1 MTLNVPLYQSGSV
14 YSKLRQARQ
23 TASASRLSVDQT
35 RRDVTEQVR
44 SAWETWLTTK
54 ARIEAIKTQVRAA
67 ETALEGVQ
75 REASV
80 GSRTVLD
87 VLDAE
92 QELLDASVN
101 LVKSQ
106 RDETVAELTLLS
118 SVGHL
123 TATSLNLSVD
133 LYDSQGHYLDV
144 RGKWFGGGVEDNAGK

>member
-1 MTLNVPLYQSGSV
+1 VTLSVPLYQSGSV

-23 TASASRLSVDQT
+23 TASATRMDLVQT

-44 SAWETWLTTK
+44 SAWETWLSTK
-54 ARIEAIKTQVRAA
+54 ARIEAIKTQVIAA

-92 QELLDASVN
+92 QEMLDASVN

-118 SVGHL
+118 SIGHL
-123 TATSLNLSVD
+123 TATDLNLAVD
-133 LYDSQGHYLDV
+133 LYDSQGHYQEV
-144 RGKWFGGGVEDNAGK
+144 RDKWFGGSVNDDTAK